1 MKFKFNI
8 LGLFICA
15 TSLSLLIS
23 CGGDEESVNYFETN
37 IQNYH
42 KTLLG
47 NSDVSSNEKPKIYL
61 DFSDGMAYAFKDGST
76 NSIIIKKLASTF
88 LTSCEWHGLGRAYPE
103 MPIIKESN
111 NMDSLFNLIS
121 QGSSYFDNRA
131 PIDTAL
137 SKIAESNQDA
147 LLVTDFELY
156 TNNNISE
163 GLPYAKDAFKKWLDR
178 GNSISF
184 FYSKSTFHDD
194 KVGVNNLK
202 DKHVFYTVFTKGRAT
217 DSSIVSL
224 IQNAFDAE
232 PLIKGTYNRYDLSGN
247 PYSIKTDYG
256 TTDNSGIADI
266 PLIKQGS
273 KMIIHDDKLGFEA
286 IEFPHSW
293 EKMDG
298 YFQNNLIKNNESFL
312 SKLFLDA
319 SNNDAFNLKSLKVV
333 VTDVSDNFEKY
344 SKYSEAKSL
353 ESEIKMV
360 FDPKKRDSVWSG
372 ETNKNKKIKDLYIKD
387 KRIIQDEF
395 KEIKGTEII
404 ELFDVNT
411 TVFEKDMARETGKK
425 IELQTIFNKNYK
437 KEKIKSESKP
447 FIIRVDYVID
457 QVDAN
462 RSNSKLEEL
471 YPQLK
476 NSIIAM
482 FDNGYKPKGIIYS
495 YYLKFPSV
503 KK

>member
-8 LGLFICA
+8 LGLLIGA
-15 TSLSLLIS
+15 TSLSLLLS
-23 CGGDEESVNYFETN
+23 CGGEDKLANNFESY

-42 KTLLG
+42 NAFIG
-47 NSDVSSNEKPKIYL
+47 SSNESSNEKPKIYI
-61 DFSDGMAYAFKDGST
+61 DFSDGMASAFKKGSV
-76 NSIIIKKLASTF
+76 NSTMIQKLAGSY
-88 LTSCEWHGLGRAYPE
+88 LTSFEWHGLGNKYPE
-103 MPIIKESN
+103 MEIIKQSDN
-111 NMDSLFNLIS
+111 LDSLYSLIS
-121 QGSSYFDNRA
+121 VDKSYGDKNA
-131 PIDTAL
+131 QIDLAIK
-137 SKIAESNQDA
+137 KITESNQDA
-147 LLVTDFELY
+147 ILVTDFELY
-156 TNNNISE
+156 RNGDIQE
-163 GLPYAKDAFKKWLDR
+163 GLSYAMEDFIKWLDK

-184 FYSKSTFHDD
+184 FYNKSTFHDD
-194 KVGVNNLK
+194 KVQGTHLK
-202 DKHVFYTVFTKGRAT
+202 EKHVFYTVFTKGRAT
-217 DSSIVSL
+217 NNSIVSK
-224 IQNAFDAE
+224 IQIAFDGD

-256 TTDNSGIADI
+256 ASDNSGIANI
-266 PLIKQGS
+266 PTIIQGS

-286 IEFPHSW
+286 IEFPNSW

-298 YFQNNLIKNNESFL
+298 YFQKNLIKNNESFL
-312 SKLFLDA
+312 SKLLLDA
-319 SNNDAFNLKSLKVV
+319 SNNDAFNLKSLKVI

-360 FDPKKRDSVWSG
+360 FDPKKRDSVWSE
-372 ETNKNKKIKDLYIKD
+372 ETNKNKKIKELYREN
-387 KRIIQDEF
+387 KRIIKNEF
-395 KEIKGTEII
+395 KEIEGKEIV

-411 TVFEKDMARETGKK
+411 TVFEKDMAREAGKK

-447 FIIRVDYVID
+447 FIIRIDYVID

-462 RSNSKLEEL
+462 RSISKLEEL

-482 FDNGYKPKGIIYS
+482 FDNGYKPKGVIYS

-503 KK
+503 K